1 MNASPLTRRSW
12 RSFIGAR
19 PPGTPRTV
27 GRGRAGHT
35 LWQRVRASFL
45 GFDLPVLPAP
55 TAAPRT
61 PDIVPR
67 QSAGEGSRN
76 RRPDVRPALGWFEL
90 PVLSPGGAL
99 TAAGGDAVVL
109 EAASPDGRVAF
120 LVRSAGEGEP
130 SYSLE
135 LVLRGGDAG
144 AQPLM
149 CLIRYARPDGRM
161 RELLVPVVRGPV
173 GPAASYVRLP
183 EFCIGAAWTASVST
197 PVGPESDWG
206 TDTVTTSIGAA
217 LNEAT
222 REAWR
227 RVREHVGEGLRSVI
241 DGALR

>member
-12 RSFIGAR
+12 RSFIGAQ

-27 GRGRAGHT
+27 GRGRAEHT

-45 GFDLPVLPAP
+45 GFDLPVRPAP
-55 TAAPRT
+55 SAAPGT
-61 PDIVPR
+61 PGAVPR
-67 QSAGEGSRN
+67 QSAGERSRN

-90 PVLSPGGAL
+90 PVLSAGGAL
-99 TAAGGDAVVL
+99 IAAGGDTVVL
-109 EAASPDGRVAF
+109 EAAAPDGRVAF
-120 LVRSAGEGEP
+120 LVRSAGGDEP

-135 LVLRGGDAG
+135 LVLRGDDG
-144 AQPLM
+144 ARPLM
-149 CLIRYARPDGRM
+149 CLIRYARPDGPL
-161 RELLVPVVRGPV
+161 RELLVPVVRGPA

-183 EFCIGAAWTASVST
+183 EFCVGAAWTASVSI
-197 PVGPESDWG
+197 PVGPESDWD

-227 RVREHVGEGLRSVI
+227 RVREYVGDGLRDVI

>member
-1 MNASPLTRRSW
+1 MTASPIARRSW
-12 RSFIGAR
+12 RSFIDAQS
-19 PPGTPRTV
+19 PGTPRTV

-35 LWQRVRASFL
+35 LWQRVKASVL
-45 GFDLPVLPAP
+45 GFDLPVRPAP

-61 PDIVPR
+61 PGTVPR

-76 RRPDVRPALGWFEL
+76 QQPDVRPALGWFEL
-90 PVLSPGGAL
+90 PALSPGGAL

-109 EAASPDGRVAF
+109 ETAGPDGRVTF
-120 LVRSAGEGEP
+120 LVRSVGVGEP

-135 LVLRGGDAG
+135 LVLRDDDVR
-144 AQPLM
+144 PLM
-149 CLIRYARPDGRM
+149 CQIRYARPDGRM

-183 EFCIGAAWTASVST
+183 GFSIGAAWTASVAI
-197 PVGPESDWG
+197 PVGPESDWD
-206 TDTVTTSIGAA
+206 TDTVTASIEAT

-227 RVREHVGEGLRSVI
+227 RVRERVGDGLRGVI
-241 DGALR
+241 DDALR

>member
-1 MNASPLTRRSW
+1 MNASPLARRSW

-45 GFDLPVLPAP
+45 GFDLPVRPAP
-55 TAAPRT
+55 TATPRT
-61 PDIVPR
+61 PGTVPR
-67 QSAGEGSRN
+67 QSTAGGSRN
-76 RRPDVRPALGWFEL
+76 RQPDVRPALGWFEL
-90 PVLSPGGAL
+90 PALSPGGAL

-120 LVRSAGEGEP
+120 LVRSTGDGEP

-135 LVLRGGDAG
+135 LVLRSDDG
-144 AQPLM
+144 ARPLM

-161 RELLVPVVRGPV
+161 RELLVPVVRGTV
-173 GPAASYVRLP
+173 GPAASYVQLP
-183 EFCIGAAWTASVST
+183 EFSVGAAWTASVSI
-197 PVGPESDWG
+197 PVGSESDWD

-227 RVREHVGEGLRSVI
+227 RVREHVGDDLPGVI

>member
-19 PPGTPRTV
+19 PSGTARTV

-45 GFDLPVLPAP
+45 GFDLPVRPAP

-61 PDIVPR
+61 PAAVPR
-67 QSAGEGSRN
+67 QSAGEGSRD
-76 RRPDVRPALGWFEL
+76 RRPDFRPTPGRFEL

-109 EAASPDGRVAF
+109 EASSPDGRVAF

-135 LVLRGGDAG
+135 LVLRGDDG
-144 AQPLM
+144 ARPLM
-149 CLIRYARPDGRM
+149 CLIRYARPDGPV

-183 EFCIGAAWTASVST
+183 EFRIGAAWTASVPV
-197 PVGPESDWG
+197 PVGPESDWD

-227 RVREHVGEGLRSVI
+227 RVREHVGDGLRGVI